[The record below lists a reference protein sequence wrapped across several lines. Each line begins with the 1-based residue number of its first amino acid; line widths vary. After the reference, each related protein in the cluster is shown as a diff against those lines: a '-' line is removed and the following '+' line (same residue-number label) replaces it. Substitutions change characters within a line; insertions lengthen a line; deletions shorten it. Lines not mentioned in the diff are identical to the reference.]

1 MRKILFVTTVLSL
14 IVLSGFAQP
23 PAGKRNGPPPSIGRA
38 FGKVTDS
45 ASVPLQVT
53 VIVLK
58 QVNDSVTKKKKLIL
72 LKGMDTKAG
81 GEFNFEDIP
90 IVTQLVLRVSAAG
103 YKSKDVSFM
112 ITPSGGAAGSM
123 PSFEK
128 DLGSVILQQAVKEM
142 SSVTV
147 IAQAPAMKLEL
158 DKKVFNVERNIVSAG
173 GTALD
178 IMRSVPSVNVDIDG
192 NVTLR
197 GNAPT
202 IYVDGR
208 PTTLTLDEI
217 PADAIQSVE
226 VMTNPSAKYDASATG
241 GILNIILKKNRKE
254 GYNGNIS
261 AGIDSHGAPN
271 GLASFNVR
279 QNKINFTGT
288 FLINENKGHTTGNT
302 NRLTTLSPDT
312 ATKLLESDLTKNG
325 GGFLFG
331 QVGADYF
338 VTNRTTISA
347 SYIRVHGSIKPTETS
362 GLQSDSIFNGV
373 SGQSFYSTRYSN
385 SNLAVDVN
393 GVNAGLKHNFTK
405 DGETLTAD
413 GSFFGA
419 NATSVA
425 NYLTNYYEAL
435 P

>member
-1 MRKILFVTTVLSL
+1 MEINLRSKLIFVRKILFVTAVLSL
-14 IVLSGFAQP
+14 IFLSGFAQP

-45 ASVPLQVT
+45 AGIPLQVT
-53 VIVLK
+53 AIILK

-90 IVTQLVLRVSAAG
+90 IVTPLVLRVSAEG
-103 YKSKDVSFM
+103 YKNKDVSFT
-112 ITPSGGAAGSM
+112 IIPSGGGAGSGNPAAGGGM

-128 DLGSVILQQAVKEM
+128 DLGSIVMQQSVKEM
-142 SSVTV
+142 SAVTV
-147 IAQAPAMKLEL
+147 TAQAPAMRLEL

-279 QNKINFTGT
+279 QNKVNFTGT
-288 FLINENKGHTTGNT
+288 FLINENKSHTTGNT

-338 VTNRTTISA
+338 V
-347 SYIRVHGSIKPTETS
+347 
-362 GLQSDSIFNGV
+362 
-373 SGQSFYSTRYSN
+373 
-385 SNLAVDVN
+385 
-393 GVNAGLKHNFTK
+393 
-405 DGETLTAD
+405 
-413 GSFFGA
+413 
-419 NATSVA
+419 
-425 NYLTNYYEAL
+425 
-435 P
+435 